1 MITKLLDGLEVFLD
15 VGVMS
20 LKSIES
26 FVAIGP
32 FLRKAPVAPVIGHR
46 YNRSLTALY

>member
-20 LKSIES
+20 LNSSNLEKSGETHIYRPPSRES
-26 FVAIGP
+26 
-32 FLRKAPVAPVIGHR
+32 R
-46 YNRSLTALY
+46 Y